1 MNLVLD
7 LGNTRIKAA
16 LFHASELVEKSTFPS
31 TTALLSFLEQHQFEH
46 AIVSSVNQSADEIL
60 RAVNVTGKKF
70 KLKAAMPLPI
80 KNHYATPDTLGVD
93 RLAGACGAFH
103 LFPNSDCLVVD
114 AGTCINYE
122 FINKHGHYLGGA
134 ISPGITMRFEAMHKF
149 TARLPLVHF
158 TIDTHVPMIG
168 DSTETCMQSG
178 VGNGVVAEVDGTIEK
193 YITNYPD
200 LVVILCG
207 GDAALFENRLKHRIF
222 VAPDLILK
230 GLNSILLYN
239 VSI

>member
-16 LFHASELVEKSTFPS
+16 LFEANVLKEKFTFPS
-31 TTALLSFLEQHQFEH
+31 TNDLLSFLGQGEFDH
-46 AIVSSVNQSADEIL
+46 ALISSVNQSADELLPLIKT
-60 RAVNVTGKKF
+60 TGKKI
-70 KLKAAMPLPI
+70 KLRPGLPLPI
-80 KNHYATPDTLGVD
+80 QNKYATPETLGVD
-93 RLAGACGAFH
+93 RLAAACGAFH
-103 LFPNSDCLVVD
+103 YFPNKSCLVID

-122 FINKHGHYLGGA
+122 FIDEAGNYLGGA
-134 ISPGITMRFEAMHKF
+134 ISPGIAMRFEAMHKF
-149 TARLPLVHF
+149 TARLPLVEA
-158 TIDTHVPMIG
+158 DANVAMIG
-168 DSTETCMQSG
+168 NSTETCMQSG
-178 VGNGVVAEVDGTIEK
+178 VVHGALNEVEGIIGKYVADYSG
-193 YITNYPD
+193 

-207 GDAALFENRLKHRIF
+207 GDASLFENRLKHPIF

>member
-16 LFHASELVEKSTFPS
+16 LFNAGELVEKLTFPS
-31 TTALLSFLEQHQFEH
+31 TAELLTFLEQNQFEH
-46 AIVSSVNQSADEIL
+46 AIVSSVNQPADEL
-60 RAVNVTGKKF
+60 LSAVRATGKKI
-70 KLKAAMPLPI
+70 KLKAGLSLPI
-80 KNHYATPDTLGVD
+80 ENHYATPDTLGVD
-93 RLAGACGAFH
+93 RLAAACGAFH

-122 FINKHGHYLGGA
+122 FLDKNGHYLGGA
-134 ISPGITMRFEAMHKF
+134 ISPGVTMRFEAMHKF
-149 TARLPLVHF
+149 TARLPLVHLNNN
-158 TIDTHVPMIG
+158 VPMIG
-168 DSTETCMQSG
+168 NSTETCMQSG
-178 VGNGVVAEVDGTIEK
+178 VIHGALAEVDGTIEK
-193 YITNYPD
+193 YIANYPG

-207 GDAALFENRLKHRIF
+207 GDAAIFENRLKHRIF

>member
-16 LFHASELVEKSTFPS
+16 LFNAGELVQKLTFPS
-31 TTALLSFLEQHQFEH
+31 AAELLSFLQQNQFEH
-46 AIVSSVNQSADEIL
+46 AIVSSVNQPADEL
-60 RAVNVTGKKF
+60 LSAVHTTGKKI
-70 KLKAAMPLPI
+70 KLKSGLSLPI
-80 KNHYATPDTLGVD
+80 ENHYATPDTLGVD
-93 RLAGACGAFH
+93 RLAAACGAFH
-103 LFPNSDCLVVD
+103 LFPNRDCLVVD

-122 FINKHGHYLGGA
+122 FIDKNGHYLGGA
-134 ISPGITMRFEAMHKF
+134 ISPGVAMRFEAMHKF
-149 TARLPLVHF
+149 TARLPLVHL
-158 TIDTHVPMIG
+158 TNDVPMIG
-168 DSTETCMQSG
+168 NSTETCMQSG
-178 VGNGVVAEVDGTIEK
+178 VENGVLAEVDGTIEK
-193 YITNYPD
+193 YIAIYPG

-207 GDAALFENRLKHRIF
+207 GDAAIFENRLKHRIF